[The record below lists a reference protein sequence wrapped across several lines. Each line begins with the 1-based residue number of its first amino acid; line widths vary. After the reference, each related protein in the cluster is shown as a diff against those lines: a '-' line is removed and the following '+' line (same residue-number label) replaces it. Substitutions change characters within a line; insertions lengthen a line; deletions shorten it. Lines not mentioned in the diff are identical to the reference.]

1 MVEQR
6 SLTLPRSLTRVLN
19 QSPDG
24 MTVVSAAADETLR
37 FWEIMGTP
45 NGDKKKIMGGEGSML
60 PSLNMATLPRSS
72 GVFNGIR

>member
-1 MVEQR
+1 
-6 SLTLPRSLTRVLN
+6 
-19 QSPDG
+19 